1 MGRIVFYIE
10 PAQIVIEAKDDE
22 TVQEALLRH
31 KVDIGSSCGG
41 VGTCTTCL
49 VKVVSDLNLLPERNE
64 LEIERANERGLVPNE
79 RLSCQIFPHS
89 NLKIEID
96 GPREIY
102 DLGQKRGQ
110 KPSR

>member
-1 MGRIVFYIE
+1 MGRIAFYIE
-10 PAQIVIEAKDDE
+10 PAQILIEAREGE

-49 VKVVSDLNLLPERNE
+49 VKIVSDLNLLPKRNE
-64 LEIERANERGLVPNE
+64 LEIERAEERGLALNE
-79 RLSCQIFPHS
+79 RLSCQIYPHP

-96 GPREIY
+96 GPLEND
-102 DLGQKRGQ
+102 DLGQKRGR
-110 KPSR
+110 KLLK

>member
-10 PAQIVIEAKDDE
+10 PAEIKIEAKPNE

-31 KVDIGSSCGG
+31 KIDIGSSCGG

-49 VKVVSDLNLLPERNE
+49 VKVVSDLSLLPEKNE
-64 LEIERANERGLVPNE
+64 LELDRSSERNLALNE
-79 RLSCQIFPHS
+79 RLSCQIYPHP

-96 GPREIY
+96 APPGS
-102 DLGQKRGQ
+102 DDHGQKRGP
-110 KPSR
+110 KLSK

>member
-1 MGRIVFYIE
+1 MGRIAFYIE
-10 PAQIVIEAKDDE
+10 PAQILIEAKAGE

-31 KVDIGSSCGG
+31 KIDIGFSCGG

-64 LEIERANERGLVPNE
+64 LELERAAERGLALNE
-79 RLSCQIFPHS
+79 RLSCQIYPHV

-96 GPREIY
+96 GPRES
-102 DLGQKRGQ
+102 DVHDQRRGR
-110 KPSR
+110 KLSK